1 MKNLLASLVVAV
13 AVTYVSLVAL
23 VSNGTF
29 NSLV

>member
-1 MKNLLASLVVAV
+1 MKNLIASLVVAV
-13 AVTYVSLVAL
+13 AVTYVSLIAL